1 VSSAV
6 PLVRR
11 PRKAAAGLV
20 GVLFLTAGCQATARV
35 TVHVKAGGDGDIAVS
50 LTLDRQAA
58 AQFPDLPAQLKLAD
72 LRNVG
77 WTVSGPV
84 TASDGTETVTAD
96 HRFRDA
102 AGATAVVDELSGPA
116 GPFHSLRIQTRHGFV
131 TTRTRLT
138 GTVDLRRGVDAFADP
153 NLGTQLGVPSLAQG
167 LAVLH
172 HGGETAGLTLE
183 LAARLPG
190 HASHTAWALP
200 LGKLTAVSADATSR
214 NWLNLAF
221 AAVGVVALLGLLVV
235 GLHRIGLRFGLGEDR
250 WERRARRHRKDTWRI
265 SERKRRW

>member
-1 VSSAV
+1 MAV
-6 PLVRR
+6 L
-11 PRKAAAGLV
+11 AGVGV
-20 GVLFLTAGCQATARV
+20 GVLVLATGCQATARV
-35 TVHVKAGGDGDIAVS
+35 TVHVRAGGDGDVAVN
-50 LTLDRQAA
+50 LALDRQAA
-58 AQFPDLPAQLKLAD
+58 AQFPNLPTQLRLAD

-84 TASDGTETVTAD
+84 TAPDGTETVTAD

-102 AGATAVVDELSGPA
+102 AGATAVIDELSGPT
-116 GPFHSLRIQTRHGFV
+116 GPFHSLRIETRHGFA

-138 GTVDLRRGVDAFADP
+138 GSVDLRRGVDAFSDP
-153 NLGTQLGVPSLAQG
+153 NLGAQLGVASLAQG

-172 HGGETAGLTLE
+172 QGGENPGLTLE

-190 HASHTAWALP
+190 HASQTAWALP
-200 LGKLTAVSADATSR
+200 LGQLTEVSAEATSR
-214 NWLNLAF
+214 NWLNLIF
-221 AAVGVVALLGLLVV
+221 AAVGVLALLGLLVV
-235 GLHRIGLRFGLGEDR
+235 GLHRVGLRFGLGEDR